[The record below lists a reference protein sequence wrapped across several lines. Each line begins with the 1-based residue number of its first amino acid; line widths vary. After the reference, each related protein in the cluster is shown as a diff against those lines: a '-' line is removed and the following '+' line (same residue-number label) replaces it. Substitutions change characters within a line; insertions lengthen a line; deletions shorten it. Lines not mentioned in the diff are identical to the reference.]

1 MSINTDI
8 SSSIS
13 SGISSGLAID
23 AKSLNQLKLGAAASS
38 PEALKAAAQ
47 QFEAVFMNMLMKS
60 MRDATPQEGMFD
72 NEQSRMYTS
81 MLDQELTQRLASRGI
96 GLADVMVGQLSRGTP
111 PPNGESAIPG
121 ADNAPGLPLNPRHDL
136 KHDLK
141 YEAMSAFKSEALPGA
156 RPAVSPSVKLEAS
169 PAFVSGMPPGL
180 KSNVAHAYPLDVP
193 EQAVAQPAPL
203 PVSAAVTRRGDVPAH
218 VESFVQRLLPH
229 AQAASASSGIPAHF
243 MMGQAALETGW
254 GRAEI
259 RGADGQNSHNLFG
272 IKAGGNWTGRT
283 VDIVTTEYVNGKPQ
297 KQVDTFRAY
306 DSYADSF
313 RDYASLLQGNARY
326 QNVVAAGHNA
336 AGFAQGLQQA
346 GYATDPNYAQ
356 KLMSVIRLVETG

>member
-8 SSSIS
+8 SSK
-13 SGISSGLAID
+13 LAID
-23 AKSLNQLKLGAAASS
+23 ANSLNQLKLGAAQNS

-72 NEQSRMYTS
+72 NEQTRMYTS
-81 MLDQELTQRLASRGI
+81 MLDQQLTQRLASRGI
-96 GLADVMVGQLSRGTP
+96 GLADMMVSQLSRATQQP
-111 PPNGESAIPG
+111 IGEAGMPG
-121 ADNAPGLPLNPRHDL
+121 AVNAAGLPLNVNVAPAL
-136 KHDLK
+136 KPEPASGLK
-141 YEAMSAFKSEALPGA
+141 YEVTPALKTEA
-156 RPAVSPSVKLEAS
+156 AS
-169 PAFVSGMPPGL
+169 
-180 KSNVAHAYPLDVP
+180 AYPLNNP
-193 EQAVAQPAPL
+193 AQAVAT
-203 PVSAAVTRRGDVPAH
+203 PVPSATTRKGDAPAH

-229 AQAASASSGIPAHF
+229 AQAASADSGIPAHF

-254 GRAEI
+254 GRSEI

-272 IKAGGNWTGRT
+272 IKAGGNWSGRT

-313 RDYASLLQGNARY
+313 RDYANMLRGNARY

-336 AGFAQGLQQA
+336 TGFAQGLQQA

-356 KLMSVIRLVETG
+356 KLMSVIRMVETG

>member
-1 MSINTDI
+1 MSINTD
-8 SSSIS
+8 
-13 SGISSGLAID
+13 ISSGLAID
-23 AKSLNQLKLGAAASS
+23 AKSLDQLKLGAAQSS

-60 MRDATPQEGMFD
+60 MREATPKEGMFD
-72 NEQSRMYTS
+72 NEQTRMYTS
-81 MLDQELTQRLASRGI
+81 MLDQQLTQRLASRGI
-96 GLADVMVGQLSRGTP
+96 GLADVMVRQLSHTTQQP
-111 PPNGESAIPG
+111 AGEAANSGKAS
-121 ADNAPGLPLNPRHDL
+121 GLPLNGN
-136 KHDLK
+136 
-141 YEAMSAFKSEALPGA
+141 AAPGSK
-156 RPAVSPSVKLEAS
+156 P
-169 PAFVSGMPPGL
+169 
-180 KSNVAHAYPLDVP
+180 VAALDVP
-193 EQAVAQPAPL
+193 AEAAQRLNALAAQAYVQATPAQPATPPVPAV
-203 PVSAAVTRRGDVPAH
+203 PVSAPAAAPRKGDVPAH

-259 RGADGQNSHNLFG
+259 RGSDGQNSHNLFG
-272 IKAGGNWTGRT
+272 IKAGGSWTGRT

-326 QNVVAAGHNA
+326 QNVVAAGHSA

-346 GYATDPNYAQ
+346 GYATDPKYAQ
-356 KLMSVIRLVETG
+356 KLMSVIRLVETS

>member
-1 MSINTDI
+1 MAINTD
-8 SSSIS
+8 
-13 SGISSGLAID
+13 ISSGLAID
-23 AKSLNQLKLGAAASS
+23 ANSLNQLKLGAAQSS

-60 MRDATPQEGMFD
+60 MRDATPKEGMFD
-72 NEQSRMYTS
+72 NEQTRMYTS
-81 MLDQELTQRLASRGI
+81 MLDQQLTQRLASRGV
-96 GLADVMVGQLSRGTP
+96 GLADVMMRQLSRSM
-111 PPNGESAIPG
+111 EQSAGDAANPG
-121 ADNAPGLPLNPRHDL
+121 AVNAPGLPLEVKPAPGVKPLTAADGQGSAALRL
-136 KHDLK
+136 KP
-141 YEAMSAFKSEALPGA
+141 EAVQAAYSLNV
-156 RPAVSPSVKLEAS
+156 PAQPATAPVPAS
-169 PAFVSGMPPGL
+169 PA
-180 KSNVAHAYPLDVP
+180 A
-193 EQAVAQPAPL
+193 PA
-203 PVSAAVTRRGDVPAH
+203 RKGDVPAH

-272 IKAGGNWTGRT
+272 IKAGGSWTGRT

-313 RDYASLLQGNARY
+313 RDYGKLLSGNARY
-326 QNVVAAGHNA
+326 QNVLAAGHNA